1 MEFPTGVVLLL
12 FVACVRAASTDT
24 AQPMA
29 SMPPDC
35 IPKVHKK
42 VDYIEECTKE
52 SRVNKVHIEKMKS
65 GYFSLPHRSTS
76 LKYWAFCYLKKLN
89 MMTEAGVLRQDVVL
103 KNFNGKERLQIT
115 KIIDKC
121 LYTTAHLPMDTAWHY
136 LSCFHKN
143 DYKLCKR
150 VHGI

>member
-1 MEFPTGVVLLL
+1 MEIPSGVVLLL
-12 FVACVRAASTDT
+12 FIACVGASTDT
-24 AQPMA
+24 PEPMA
-29 SMPPDC
+29 SILPANC
-35 IPKVHKK
+35 ITKAHKK
-42 VDYIEECTKE
+42 VDHIEECTKE
-52 SRVNKVHIEKMKS
+52 SRVNKVQIEKMKS
-65 GYFSLPHRSTS
+65 GYWSLPHRSTS
-76 LKYWAFCYLKKLN
+76 LKYWAFCYLKRLN

-143 DYKLCKR
+143 NYKLCKR